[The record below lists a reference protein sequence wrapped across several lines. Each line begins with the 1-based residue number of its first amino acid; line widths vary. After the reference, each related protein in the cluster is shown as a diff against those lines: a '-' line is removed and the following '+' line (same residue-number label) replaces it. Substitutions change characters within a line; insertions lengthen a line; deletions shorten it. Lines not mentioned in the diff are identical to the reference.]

1 MNPAIRNYRLFEL
14 SSPVNKLPPSN
25 ENDSEHLRNNTKF
38 LAVVRRHHYRLQTKF
53 AKVMFLHLSVSHSVH
68 WGGVCILHPGGGSAS
83 GVVFLGG
90 GGGGWQSPNQILRD
104 TANERAIRILLEC
117 ILVYAIFSNQKMCRS
132 TKTRQFPQI
141 LLRELKIFQIKKSL

>member
-1 MNPAIRNYRLFEL
+1 MLNPAIRNHRLFEL

-68 WGGVCILHPGGGSAS
+68 WGGSASCIQGVGLHPEWSSSGEGGVCIRVGGR
-83 GVVFLGG
+83 
-90 GGGGWQSPNQILRD
+90 GGWAEPQSVISG
-104 TANERAIRILLEC
+104 
-117 ILVYAIFSNQKMCRS
+117 F
-132 TKTRQFPQI
+132 
-141 LLRELKIFQIKKSL
+141 